1 MADKDGGL
9 TDWNTNCRRL
19 FALGIIVLVIYCIW
33 PIYITPLRKIPG
45 PSSENPFY
53 GNLGTFLLEESP
65 DLKWIQKYGNII
77 KYHGLFKPS
86 LSQIQN
92 QEITLNHVYEYIK
105 PPKCWLM
112 VLNCW

>member
-1 MADKDGGL
+1 ME
-9 TDWNTNCRRL
+9 TNEEKHEFIVEFSRNISQLDIDNERDNINDNNIKEIEKIEEIEEENIRGRCR
-19 FALGIIVLVIYCIW
+19 
-33 PIYITPLRKIPG
+33 
-45 PSSENPFY
+45 SSDS
-53 GNLGTFLLEESP
+53 GSGSSP
-65 DLKWIQKYGNII
+65 DLKWIQKYGNIV

-112 VLNCW
+112 HGKEI

>member
-1 MADKDGGL
+1 M
-9 TDWNTNCRRL
+9 
-19 FALGIIVLVIYCIW
+19 
-33 PIYITPLRKIPG
+33 
-45 PSSENPFY
+45 
-53 GNLGTFLLEESP
+53 EERNSP
-65 DLKWIQKYGNII
+65 DLKWIQKYGNIV